1 MDWTRRVHEPFL
13 YAALTI
19 ALTAGFGYGT
29 LMVGSI
35 ALGIIPG
42 AWWGAVVQ
50 AHGHAQLFGWVGLFV
65 LGMGLYF
72 LPRLR
77 GVRLQ
82 RAGRVPYAF
91 GLFIGGLVLRV
102 IAQPVLGFNPLGEAA
117 LRFWQI
123 VWGSS
128 ALLELAGIVVIDSM
142 LRATLRVAKPLT
154 VDAPA
159 YAVEPFAQTV
169 FLSFNFAFVANT
181 LGVWTAIAQGITTLP
196 VPYDNLVVT
205 LLLYG
210 VVIPMAVVFSV
221 RNLPLFLRLAMP
233 PRQAVRRLALFY
245 GTALFLVS
253 LPSVI
258 AVAGDLLG
266 QLNRSLLVNDTPGL
280 LLDIVQGSG
289 VLALN
294 VCVLIFV
301 WQIDLFRRR
310 PPWIVNRAP
319 NTRPDLDYLRKS
331 TRARYPDAGEYGR
344 FELLI
349 YSAYAW
355 LLVAVALNMAGLA
368 SGLVPWISVPQDAAR
383 HALTVGFIT
392 LLIFGMS
399 ARMAPGFSHKKG
411 LAYPRLVVVTFVLG
425 NIAAL
430 LRVVPTFFTSSD
442 AALSLWGFSGLFG
455 WAAVAVLAVNLVS
468 TFRRA

>member
-1 MDWTRRVHEPFL
+1 MDWTRRIHEPFL

-19 ALTAGFGYGT
+19 ALTAGFGYGA
-29 LMVGSI
+29 LMVGAV
-35 ALGIIPG
+35 ALGLIPG
-42 AWWGAVVQ
+42 TWWGAVVQ

-82 RAGRVPYAF
+82 SAGRIPYAF
-91 GLFIGGLVLRV
+91 ALFISGLGLRA
-102 IAQPVLGFNPLGEAA
+102 IAQPALGFNPLGEVAI
-117 LRFWQI
+117 LFWQI
-123 VWGSS
+123 VWGIS

-159 YAVEPFAQTV
+159 YAVEPFAQLV
-169 FLSFNFAFVANT
+169 FLSFNLALVANT
-181 LGVWTAIAQGITTLP
+181 LGVWTAIAQGSPTLA
-196 VPYDNLVVT
+196 VAYDNLVVT

-233 PRQAVRRLALFY
+233 PRQAVRRLALLY
-245 GTALFLVS
+245 SIALFLVI

-258 AVAGDLLG
+258 AVAGELLG
-266 QLNRSLLVNDTPGL
+266 PLNRSVLENDARGL
-280 LLDIVQGSG
+280 LLDILQGSG
-289 VLALN
+289 LLGLN

-310 PPWIVNRAP
+310 PPWIVDRAP
-319 NTRPDLDYLRKS
+319 NTRPDLDYLRKP
-331 TRARYPDAGEYGR
+331 TRAGYPDAGEYGR
-344 FELLI
+344 FELLV

-355 LLVAVALNMAGLA
+355 LLVAVVLNLA
-368 SGLVPWISVPQDAAR
+368 RLVSEFVPWIVVSQDAAR
-383 HALTVGFIT
+383 HAVTVGFIT
-392 LLIFGMS
+392 LLIFGMA
-399 ARMAPGFSHKKG
+399 ARMAPGFSQKKR
-411 LAYPRLVVVTFVLG
+411 LAFPRLVVVTFVLG
-425 NIAAL
+425 NLAAFF
-430 LRVVPTFFTSSD
+430 RVMPTFFSESEF
-442 AALSLWGFSGLFG
+442 ALLLWGLSGVIG
-455 WAAVAVLAVNLVS
+455 WAAVAALAVNLIT
-468 TFRRA
+468 TFRQA